1 MLLLAPVAVFAQ
13 ESQTD
18 TIKRPKFT
26 TAQAELIIPRP
37 RLQPVK
43 SMIPTDAGAID
54 TVTGATQ
61 IGWFAPE
68 AK

>member
-1 MLLLAPVAVFAQ
+1 MIFRKALAVMLLLVPVAVFAQ

-37 RLQPVK
+37 RL
-43 SMIPTDAGAID
+43 
-54 TVTGATQ
+54 
-61 IGWFAPE
+61 
-68 AK
+68 